1 MRIGS
6 DPQSSIA
13 ARRPRTSRGHRGRR
27 ARPASRRRLQSRPR
41 SSLRRS
47 WDRFAGRR
55 IDIGG
60 GRDVLAASNLIFAAG
75 LTTLGAAQGAPMLFA
90 GWLIVGVGSPNT
102 TPVEMARSRAIA
114 DARDCRQ
121 VISDSPAKVCALPRA
136 RTTLE
141 RPGQIDVRFAHA
153 NKQDPLGAPI
163 VCPTPFRSPSR

>member
-1 MRIGS
+1 
-6 DPQSSIA
+6 
-13 ARRPRTSRGHRGRR
+13 
-27 ARPASRRRLQSRPR
+27 
-41 SSLRRS
+41 
-47 WDRFAGRR
+47 
-55 IDIGG
+55 
-60 GRDVLAASNLIFAAG
+60 
-75 LTTLGAAQGAPMLFA
+75 MLFA